1 MTVIFLSNLLTKR
14 LAVRIIYVYITNAMK
29 EKVIFP
35 QTVFR
40 ECLS

>member
-1 MTVIFLSNLLTKR
+1 MTVIFPSNLLTKR
-14 LAVRIIYVYITNAMK
+14 LAVRIIYVYIVNAMK
-29 EKVIFP
+29 EKVISP